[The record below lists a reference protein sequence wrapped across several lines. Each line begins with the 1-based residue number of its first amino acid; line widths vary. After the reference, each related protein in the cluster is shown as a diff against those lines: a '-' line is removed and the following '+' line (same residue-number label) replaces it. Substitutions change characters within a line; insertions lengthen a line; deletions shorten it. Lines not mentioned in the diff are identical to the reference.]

1 MKTYRPLLGLLATT
15 ICLYALNACSGHN
28 RQITLSGY
36 AVRYLASDG
45 TAAGGIAADNTDA
58 HLKNAW
64 GLVFNPAG
72 FAWVANNGT
81 SVVTLYDGAGVLQP
95 SPIVSLAPAANG
107 NAANPT
113 GIVYNG
119 TADFV
124 LTRGSSSSPAL
135 FLFDGEGGTL
145 AAWNPAAGNGAQT
158 VHDDGTGGAVYKGLA
173 IGNNA
178 GANFL
183 YATDFHNNK
192 IDTFDTTFA
201 KVTTTGGFADATIPA
216 GFAPFGIQNIGGRL
230 YVTYAQQDAVAH
242 DNVSGPGLGY
252 VDLFDL
258 NGVLIRRVAS
268 GGALNAPWGVA
279 LAPANF
285 GVLSNDLLIANFGD
299 GLIDAYDP
307 VTGAFV
313 RGLNSV
319 APPGGVAIRISG
331 LWGIAFGNGLPGQP
345 TNALFFAAGSNREV
359 NGAYGRIDST
369 AVTITPGT
377 GGYGGG

>member
-1 MKTYRPLLGLLATT
+1 MKTYRPLLGLLATA

-28 RQITLSGY
+28 RPITLSGY

-72 FAWVANNGT
+72 FVWVADNGT

-124 LTRGSSSSPAL
+124 LTQGSSSSPAL

-145 AAWNPAAGNGAQT
+145 AAWNPATGNGAQT

-242 DNVSGPGLGY
+242 DNLSGPGLGY

-307 VTGAFV
+307 ATGAFV
-313 RGLNSV
+313 RSLNSV
-319 APPGGVAIRISG
+319 APPAGVAITISG

-345 TNALFFAAGSNREV
+345 TNTLFFAAGSNREV

-369 AVTITPGT
+369 SVTITPGT